1 MNNTK
6 PAVMGRGREDET
18 EETMDKSKFK
28 TLSRPRQVKNRMP
41 EQYFEF
47 YRGGRFFYAD
57 RRGNLN
63 SNPDKWLLDDGHIN
77 EVFVGRELAEIEH
90 EILKYFYPKTAA
102 ARSKVQ
108 R

>member
-1 MNNTK
+1 
-6 PAVMGRGREDET
+6 
-18 EETMDKSKFK
+18 MDKSKFK

-77 EVFVGRELAEIEH
+77 EVFVGRELAGIESEI
-90 EILKYFYPKTAA
+90 KAYFDPKNTAT
-102 ARSKVQ
+102 RSRNSQ
-108 R
+108 

>member
-1 MNNTK
+1 
-6 PAVMGRGREDET
+6 
-18 EETMDKSKFK
+18 MDKSKFK

-77 EVFVGRELAEIEH
+77 EVFVGRELAGIESEI
-90 EILKYFYPKTAA
+90 KAYFYPKNTAT
-102 ARSKVQ
+102 RSRNSQ
-108 R
+108 